1 MTSRLDGILTG
12 RCDGA
17 TLLRLGGVP
26 QNHAAVL
33 SDGARKECL
42 MSTNRYGLLIVV
54 ALASVFNHTGCKE
67 QPPQP
72 SMQGDLGDGDMTLL
86 PTASVWVN
94 PKIAQ
99 GQADWHPFRDPKFD
113 EVADGGG
120 DVPGTAASTTA
131 GSDPA
136 IEKELEELV
145 AEYNGLLADGSLDD
159 VLDFYD
165 EKQVATVEKLIA
177 TLPAFT
183 DKLKVLAE
191 SAPDQSEKLM
201 TLVARLAP
209 ASVLKLEIE
218 SITTSGDKQ
227 AVGKLSG
234 VPDLSF
240 LPGMPAAAD
249 ISREVRFQL
258 GDDDYWYVTSPIVAL
273 MEKVEPSLAR
283 GVGELDA
290 LIAAV
295 KSGSA
300 LSDAASPEGFLKSM
314 LNSAVGS
321 DSDPVTSGSD
331 KPADG
336 ESPD

>member
-1 MTSRLDGILTG
+1 
-12 RCDGA
+12 
-17 TLLRLGGVP
+17 
-26 QNHAAVL
+26 
-33 SDGARKECL
+33 

-54 ALASVFNHTGCKE
+54 ALVSVFNHTGCKE

-72 SMQGDLGDGDMTLL
+72 SMQVDLGDGDMTLL

-99 GQADWHPFRDPKFD
+99 GQADWHPFRDPNFD
-113 EVADGGG
+113 EVAARS
-120 DVPGTAASTTA
+120 TAASTTA

-191 SAPDQSEKLM
+191 GAPDQSEKLM

-209 ASVLKLEIE
+209 AAVLKLEIE

-240 LPGMPAAAD
+240 LPGIPAAAD
-249 ISREVRFQL
+249 IPRAVRFQL

-314 LNSAVGS
+314 LNSATGS
-321 DSDPVTSGSD
+321 DSDPAASGSD

>member
-1 MTSRLDGILTG
+1 
-12 RCDGA
+12 
-17 TLLRLGGVP
+17 
-26 QNHAAVL
+26 
-33 SDGARKECL
+33 

-54 ALASVFNHTGCKE
+54 ALVSVFNHTSCKE
-67 QPPQP
+67 QSPQS

-120 DVPGTAASTTA
+120 DVAVRSTAASTTA
-131 GSDPA
+131 ASDPA
-136 IEKELEELV
+136 IEKELKELV

-165 EKQVATVEKLIA
+165 EGQVATVEKLIA

-191 SAPDQSEKLM
+191 GAPDQSEKLM

-218 SITTSGDKQ
+218 SITTSGDKR
-227 AVGKLSG
+227 AVGTLSS

-240 LPGMPAAAD
+240 LPGIPAAAD

-258 GDDDYWYVTSPIVAL
+258 GDDDYWYVTSPIVTL

-314 LNSAVGS
+314 LNSPVGS

>member
-1 MTSRLDGILTG
+1 
-12 RCDGA
+12 
-17 TLLRLGGVP
+17 
-26 QNHAAVL
+26 
-33 SDGARKECL
+33 

-72 SMQGDLGDGDMTLL
+72 SMQGDLGNGDMTLL
-86 PTASVWVN
+86 PTASAWVN

-99 GQADWHPFRDPKFD
+99 GQADWHPFRAPNFD
-113 EVADGGG
+113 GVADGGG
-120 DVPGTAASTTA
+120 DAAASSVA
-131 GSDPA
+131 GGSDPA
-136 IEKELEELV
+136 IEKELKELV

-177 TLPAFT
+177 TLPAFA
-183 DKLKVLAE
+183 DKLKTLAE
-191 SAPDQSEKLM
+191 GAPDQSEKLM

-227 AVGKLSG
+227 AVGKLAG
-234 VPDLSF
+234 VPELSF
-240 LPGMPAAAD
+240 LPGMPAVGD
-249 ISREVRFQL
+249 VPREVRFQL
-258 GDDDYWYVTSPIVAL
+258 GDDDYWYMTSPIVAL

-283 GVGELDA
+283 GVEELDA

-300 LSDAASPEGFLKSM
+300 LSDAALSEGFLKSM
-314 LNSAVGS
+314 LGPAAGS
-321 DSDPVTSGSD
+321 DSAPAASGSD
-331 KPADG
+331 
-336 ESPD
+336 